1 MKLIK
6 AFTSGAGRAL
16 RSVKALLIIWF
27 LSFIIMAVFAFPLRS
42 FIIAALGNTTS
53 TGLMNEGFNISYF
66 MNLGQAFEPMMSA
79 ITGGLLIMILVFFL
93 LYVFL
98 NGGLFDSLLSNSYA
112 YKPGDFFR
120 SSARY
125 FLSYMIITVLIML
138 IILAVVFLV
147 AAVPLIIHRSGEG
160 GSEEATW
167 KLVGILRIVVVLVL
181 PVFLLVADYARVWLA
196 ANDHRK
202 VFKAFAYGFR
212 ATFRS
217 FLSSYFFMLIMVIV
231 QGLYA
236 VLVAKILSG
245 YSPLTGEGLFV
256 LFLLTQVLFLFKL
269 YLRAVR
275 YGGVAALYQM

>member
-1 MKLIK
+1 M

-16 RSVKALLIIWF
+16 RSVKALVIMWF
-27 LSFIIMAVFAFPLRS
+27 ITFAMLAVFAFPLRS

-53 TGLMNEGFNISYF
+53 TSLLNEGFSISYF
-66 MNLGQAFEPMMSA
+66 MDLGQAFEPMMSA
-79 ITGGLLIMILVFFL
+79 ITGGILIVMLVFFL
-93 LYVFL
+93 LYVFM
-98 NGGLFDSLLSNSYA
+98 NGGLFDSLLTNSYA

-120 SSARY
+120 SSARF
-125 FLSYMIITVLIML
+125 FLSYMIITLLIML
-138 IILAVVFLV
+138 MILAVVFLV
-147 AAVPLIIHRSGEG
+147 AAVPLIIQGAGSG

-167 KLVGILRIVVVLVL
+167 KLVGILRIVVILIL

-202 VFKAFAYGFR
+202 VFKALAYGFR

-217 FLSSYFFMLIMVIV
+217 FLSSYFFMLIMLIV

-236 VLVAKILSG
+236 MLVAKILSD
-245 YSPLTGEGLFV
+245 YSPQTGEGLFV
-256 LFLLTQVLFLFKL
+256 LFLLTQLLFLFKL

-275 YGGVAALYQM
+275 YGGVAELYQI